1 MSLKMSKK
9 HEILEDLKRN
19 YTSVGHP
26 VAFSGIDTIY
36 KYYKKQIS
44 KPDIEHFLST
54 KYTYTRHKEATKG
67 NQNPMYKYFKRY
79 QWHADLI
86 EISNVS
92 EQNKSYKYILSLI
105 DIWSKFAWLRLLY
118 TKMYSIQKYSIN
130 SY

>member
-1 MSLKMSKK
+1 MSKK
-9 HEILEDLKRN
+9 HVILEDFKRN

-26 VAFSGIDTIY
+26 IAFSGIDTIY

-44 KPDIEHFLST
+44 KPDTEHFLST

-67 NQNPMYKYFKRY
+67 NQNPMYTYFKRY